1 MDTRV
6 YTAAFA
12 IVVFASTGSGTAQ
25 SAARGMAPE
34 AVRAWQDDL
43 RFMAREMERIHKN
56 LYHSISRNE
65 FAASVAALN
74 SKIPVLER
82 HGVIVEMAKI
92 VASVGDGHTNIY
104 PTRDDKIG
112 FHTLPVAFTFFGE
125 DLYVRA
131 AHQLQRPLVGA
142 RVLKFGDFDVH
153 DAYAAV
159 RTMVGHDNE
168 QGVRY
173 WAQYLLAMPEVLH
186 ALHITKS
193 IDEVLLTV
201 ATSRGEQRV
210 VLHPFAP
217 VEVMSGD
224 TVTLFN
230 RRDGWIDVRDL
241 SGHPDP
247 IWLRHTGEVFHFE
260 HLGNLLYVQINQVG
274 DSADETLAHFA
285 QRLHDEIAA
294 SKPEK
299 VAIDLRLN
307 RGGDGTLIVPLVRA
321 LIQSENID
329 RTGHLFAIIGP
340 ATFSAAQMLAD
351 ALEKYTNATFVGG
364 PSGSKGNT
372 YGDSRKIILPNSRST
387 VRAAIY
393 YWQDWYPA
401 SKRDTIAPQIPA
413 SLTFDAYRNNTDPA
427 LTVIENAW
435 GAESMPY

>member
-1 MDTRV
+1 MQATSLPLHHREDAACNVVHLADGVDAEEVAGRCDVVRTGSRVPVSGEARHRDGLGRRGRQAQRQIDTR
-6 YTAAFA
+6 
-12 IVVFASTGSGTAQ
+12 SG
-25 SAARGMAPE
+25 
-34 AVRAWQDDL
+34 
-43 RFMAREMERIHKN
+43 
-56 LYHSISRNE
+56 
-65 FAASVAALN
+65 
-74 SKIPVLER
+74 
-82 HGVIVEMAKI
+82 
-92 VASVGDGHTNIY
+92 
-104 PTRDDKIG
+104 
-112 FHTLPVAFTFFGE
+112 FG
-125 DLYVRA
+125 
-131 AHQLQRPLVGA
+131 
-142 RVLKFGDFDVH
+142 
-153 DAYAAV
+153 
-159 RTMVGHDNE
+159 
-168 QGVRY
+168 
-173 WAQYLLAMPEVLH
+173 
-186 ALHITKS
+186 
-193 IDEVLLTV
+193 
-201 ATSRGEQRV
+201 
-210 VLHPFAP
+210 
-217 VEVMSGD
+217 
-224 TVTLFN
+224 

-372 YGDSRKIILPNSRST
+372 YGDSRKIILPNSRIT

-435 GAESMPY
+435 GAESMPYLSYV